1 MDIFNLEYTY
11 TIAGFFVGFIIGMTG
26 VGGGSLMTPILV
38 FFFGIKP
45 AMAVGTDLLYAA
57 ITKSGGILAHHRN
70 KTIDWK
76 IVGLMALGS
85 IPSSFISVLILKQMN
100 AAGINHDRIITLTLS
115 VALILTSMALLF
127 KEQLK
132 KFSKDE
138 SSTAV
143 RLLHQRF
150 IKPVTVLAGALIG
163 VLVTF
168 SSVGAGALGAAFL
181 LFLYPQ
187 LRAITIVGTDLAHA
201 VPITTIAGLGHA
213 HIGTVDYLLLG
224 SLVIGS
230 LPGIYLGS
238 HIGKFLPD
246 RLIRPLLACL
256 LLLIGIR
263 MVAA

>member
-1 MDIFNLEYTY
+1 MEITY
-11 TIAGFFVGFIIGMTG
+11 TFAGFLVGFIIGMTG

-45 AMAVGTDLLYAA
+45 AIAVGTDLLYAA
-57 ITKSGGILAHHRN
+57 ITKSSGILVHHRN
-70 KTIDWK
+70 KTVDWK

-85 IPSSFISVLILKQMN
+85 IPSSLLSVLILKQMN

-127 KEQLK
+127 KERLK
-132 KFSKDE
+132 QFSKDE

-143 RLLHQRF
+143 RTLHQRF
-150 IKPVTVLAGALIG
+150 VKPVTVLAGALIG

-187 LRAITIVGTDLAHA
+187 LRAISIVGTDLAHA

-238 HIGKFLPD
+238 HMGKLLPD
-246 RLIRPLLACL
+246 RIIRPLLACL

-263 MVAA
+263 MAVA

>member
-1 MDIFNLEYTY
+1 MEITY
-11 TIAGFFVGFIIGMTG
+11 TFAGFFVGFVIGMTG

-38 FFFGIKP
+38 FIFGIKP
-45 AMAVGTDLLYAA
+45 AIAVGTDLLYAA

-70 KTIDWK
+70 HSIDWK
-76 IVGLMALGS
+76 IVGLMAIGS
-85 IPSSFISVLILKQMN
+85 IPSSLLSVLILKQMN
-100 AAGINHDRIITLTLS
+100 ATGVNHDRIITLTLS
-115 VALILTSMALLF
+115 VALILTSLALLF

-132 KFSKDE
+132 QFSKDE
-138 SSTAV
+138 SSMAV
-143 RLLHQRF
+143 RALHQRLV
-150 IKPVTVLAGALIG
+150 KPVTILAGALIG
-163 VLVTF
+163 TLVTF

-201 VPITTIAGLGHA
+201 VPITAIAGLGHA

-224 SLVIGS
+224 SLVVGS

-238 HIGKFLPD
+238 HMGKRLPD

-263 MVAA
+263 MAAA

>member
-1 MDIFNLEYTY
+1 
-11 TIAGFFVGFIIGMTG
+11 
-26 VGGGSLMTPILV
+26 LV

-45 AMAVGTDLLYAA
+45 AIAVGTDLLYAA

-132 KFSKDE
+132 KFSINE
-138 SSTAV
+138 TSTTV
-143 RLLHQRF
+143 RLLHQRY

>member
-1 MDIFNLEYTY
+1 
-11 TIAGFFVGFIIGMTG
+11 MTG
-26 VGGGSLMTPILV
+26 VGGGSLMTPLLV

-45 AMAVGTDLLYAA
+45 TIAVGTDLLYAA

-85 IPSSFISVLILKQMN
+85 VPASLISVYILKQLN
-100 AAGINHDRIITLTLS
+100 AAGINHDRLVTYILS
-115 VALILTSMALLF
+115 VALILTSLALLF

-132 KFSKDE
+132 RIG
-138 SSTAV
+138 SSDANSTIRA
-143 RLLHQRF
+143 LHQRF
-150 IKPVTVLAGALIG
+150 LKPVTVAVGALIG

-181 LFLYPQ
+181 LFLYPE
-187 LRAITIVGTDLAHA
+187 LKTITIVGTDLAHA
-201 VPITTIAGLGHA
+201 VPITAIAGLGHA
-213 HIGTVDYLLLG
+213 HIGTVNYPLLI

-238 HIGKFLPD
+238 HMGKLLPD
-246 RLIRPLLACL
+246 RIIRPVLACML
-256 LLLIGIR
+256 FLIGIR